1 MRLIYKFNT
10 FIATLLLLSSGVIAQ
25 GVEHQAESNIRKQ
38 KWDKAYVQL
47 RKALT
52 KDTVNTGAAYMM
64 ARYFF
69 EPANPGFQID
79 SAHAYADKSLAGFR
93 QSSPKQRE
101 RLKRIPL
108 DSLLLQ
114 HLRARIDSAAFA
126 RARQANTEQA
136 YIAFLTH
143 FTTAAQRNEAVGLR
157 DETAFQEAKVQDSY
171 LAFAAYLERYPQ
183 SARASEAQTYYERLL
198 FDNKTRDKQ
207 LISYENFLKEYPSTS
222 HRREA
227 ERQIFELKTAS
238 GTLESYEDFLRV
250 YPASAS
256 AKVASDILFHLLPED
271 QHQLRWKFPMSDSL
285 MAVVS
290 LEHGYLAPFLHNG
303 RFGFMDKDGNE
314 IIAPDN
320 DDLEPDY
327 RCGNLAED
335 VVVLPHRLVARN
347 GAVVLPEEVL
357 SVDDLGAGFLL
368 VEKAHCTQILHK
380 SGFTVGDNCVDDAR
394 ILNGRMIAVKKEDH
408 WSIFTLTGRPLLP
421 SVWDDV
427 TTLKDVVVLTK
438 KGKITL
444 ATMSTLVQCAAQ
456 QQALP
461 ENEFEEAK
469 AWPRDL
475 IAIKNT
481 RGRGVLDQSLNV
493 YIPVGHHTVTS
504 AYFGATVSDAS
515 GTVAVN
521 HGGDRSV
528 PFSRIVVKEAWT
540 AVGYERGWRL
550 YDPATQ
556 SYQSRAYDSI
566 MFAGPFALGVKA
578 DSMRIHFTP
587 TRTIALPQPVRVEF
601 VPGQG
606 VAVFLWVEQGD
617 KKTLYNHEARRLFTL
632 AVDKVYYAGEQC
644 FVVQK
649 RGKKGLVNVEGKPL
663 LPVEYDAIGNV
674 NGGVVSM
681 LKGAKFGLFQCE
693 KRKLI
698 KPEYTKNLTPYNVST
713 VVAYKDGL
721 YGFVGWDGKP
731 LSGIEFSDVKYW
743 NDTAAFVKKDK
754 QWKVYALGT
763 KQILLDKLDGYK
775 LIRDTEREKL
785 AIVVSDHHYG
795 VINSLTGTVIPM
807 TFSDIIN
814 VGSSEYPLYFTEKH
828 VAEAGIFVVI
838 YYNREGKMLRKEVYE
853 QEDYDKIYCAQ
864 N

>member
-1 MRLIYKFNT
+1 MRLIYKFT
-10 FIATLLLLSSGVIAQ
+10 TSITTLLLLSSGVIAQ

-38 KWDKAYVQL
+38 KWDKAYGQL

-79 SAHAYADKSLAGFR
+79 SAHAYAEKSRTGFR
-93 QSSPKQRE
+93 QSSAKQRE
-101 RLKRIPL
+101 RLKRIPV
-108 DSLLLQ
+108 DSLLLH
-114 HLRARIDSAAFA
+114 HLGARIDSAAFA
-126 RARQANTEQA
+126 RARHQNTEQS
-136 YIAFLTH
+136 YMAFLAS
-143 FTTAAQRNEAVGLR
+143 FTTAAQRDEAAALR
-157 DETAFQEAKVQDSY
+157 DEAAFQDAKMQDSY
-171 LAFAAYLERYPQ
+171 LAFAAYLERYPKA
-183 SARASEAQTYYERLL
+183 ARASEAQTYYERLL
-198 FDNKTRDKQ
+198 FENKTRDKQ

-238 GTLESYEDFLRV
+238 GTLESYEDFLTT

-256 AKVASDILFHLLPED
+256 AKVAGDILFHLLPED
-271 QHQLRWKFPMSDSL
+271 QRQLRWKFPIGDSL
-285 MAVVS
+285 MTIMN
-290 LEHGYLAPFLHNG
+290 LEHGYLAPFLHDG
-303 RFGFMDKDGNE
+303 RFGFMDKDGNQ

-320 DDLEPDY
+320 DALEPDY
-327 RCGNLAED
+327 RCGNISED
-335 VVVLPHRLVARN
+335 VVALPHRLVAQN

-368 VEKAHCTQILHK
+368 VEKEHCTQVLHK
-380 SGFTVGDNCVDDAR
+380 SGFTVGDRCVDDAR
-394 ILNGRMIAVKKEDH
+394 VLNGKMIAVKKEEH
-408 WSIFTLTGRPLLP
+408 WSLFTLTGRPLLP
-421 SVWDDV
+421 AVWDDV
-427 TTLKDVVVLTK
+427 TTLKDVVVLK
-438 KGKITL
+438 KHGKITL
-444 ATMSTLVQCAAQ
+444 ATMSTIAQCAAQ
-456 QQALP
+456 QQTLP
-461 ENEFEEAK
+461 ENEIEEVK

-475 IAIKNT
+475 IATKDT
-481 RGRGVLDQSLNV
+481 RGRGVVDQSLNI
-493 YIPVGHHTVTS
+493 YIPAGHHTIAP
-504 AYFGATVSDAS
+504 AYFGATVSDAA

-521 HGGDRSV
+521 HAGERSV
-528 PFSRIVVKEAWT
+528 PFGRIVVKEAWT
-540 AVGYERGWRL
+540 AVGHEKGWRL

-556 SYQSRAYDSI
+556 AYQSRAYDSI
-566 MFAGPFALGVKA
+566 LFAGPFALGVKA

-587 TRTIALPQPVRVEF
+587 TRTISLPQPVRVEF
-601 VPGQG
+601 VTGQG

-632 AVDKVYYAGEQC
+632 AADKIQYAGENC

-649 RGKKGLVNVEGKPL
+649 RDKKGLVNAEGKPL
-663 LPVEYDAIGNV
+663 LPMEYDAIGAV
-674 NGGVVSM
+674 SGGVVSM

-693 KRKLI
+693 KKKLI
-698 KPEYTKNLTPYNVST
+698 KPEYTKNLTPYNAST

-754 QWKVYALGT
+754 QWKVYALNT
-763 KQILLDKLDGYK
+763 KQVLLDKLDGYK
-775 LIRDTEREKL
+775 LIRDTAGEKL
-785 AIVVSDHHYG
+785 AIVVSDHRYG
-795 VINSLTGTVIPM
+795 VINSRMGTVIPM
-807 TFSDIIN
+807 TFSDVIN
-814 VGSSEYPLYFTEKH
+814 VGSAEYPLYFTEKH
-828 VAEAGIFVVI
+828 VAEADIFVVI
-838 YYNREGKMLRKEVYE
+838 YYSREGKMLRKEVYE